1 MRPLLAAAAVTA
13 LPLALGA
20 APPAAVFTPAEKA
33 AAGSITPARLRAH
46 IRYLAHDLLEGRGPG
61 SRGDQL
67 AQTYIATQ
75 MEAMGLEPAGENGT
89 WYQPFD
95 IVGVDTENPATTLFR
110 KGSDSVQ
117 LKYHDEFIASSG
129 LQAPSAGLEDAEL
142 VFVGYG
148 IVAPEHGWDDF
159 KGVDMKGK
167 VLVVMNNDPES
178 DPALFA
184 GKTRLYYGRWTYKYE
199 QAARTGAA
207 GAIIIHTTPSAGY
220 GWNVIQ
226 TSWSGEQFGVPEEG
240 PQLQV
245 KAWVTEDSA
254 RKLATLG
261 GQELDAL
268 RAAAQKKD
276 FKPVPLGVS
285 WSIALKNQVSR
296 TKTAN
301 VLGRL
306 PGSDPVLS
314 KEAVVYSA
322 HHDHLGVRKDA
333 KPGEDAIY
341 NGAKDNAS
349 GVAALLSLAE
359 AMRSLKP
366 RPKRSILFAA
376 VAAEEQGLLGA
387 TYFAAHPTMPPGRM
401 AANINIDG
409 INIFGRTRDIAMIGL
424 GKSSLDEWIEK
435 IVAAQG
441 RVVKGDQFPDRGFFY
456 RSDQFAL
463 ARIGVPAAYF
473 DDGVEVIGK
482 PADWGKQQQEK
493 FEATDYHQPSDELR
507 DSWELSGAV
516 EDVQLDFYL
525 GVKVANDAKMPTWK
539 AGDEFE
545 GARKKAL
552 AELK

>member
-1 MRPLLAAAAVTA
+1 MRPLLVAAVVA
-13 LPLALGA
+13 LLPLTIGA
-20 APPAAVFTPAEKA
+20 APPAALFTPAEKA
-33 AAGSITPARLRAH
+33 AAASITAARLRAH
-46 IRYLAHDLLEGRGPG
+46 IRYLADDLLEGRGPG
-61 SRGDQL
+61 SRGDRL
-67 AQTYIATQ
+67 AQAYIATQ
-75 MEAMGLEPAGENGT
+75 MEAMGLEPAGENGS

-95 IVGVDTENPATTLFR
+95 IIGVDTKNPATTLFR
-110 KGSDSVQ
+110 KGSNSVQ

-129 LQAPSAGLEDAEL
+129 LQQPEAKLEDAEL

-167 VLVVMNNDPES
+167 VLVVMNNDPED

-220 GWNVIQ
+220 GWQVIQ
-226 TSWSGEQFGVPEEG
+226 TSWEGEQFGVPQEG
-240 PQLQV
+240 AQLQV
-245 KAWVTEDSA
+245 KGWVTEESA
-254 RKLATLG
+254 KKLATLG
-261 GQELDAL
+261 GQDLDRL

-276 FKPVPLGVS
+276 FKPVPLGVT
-285 WSIALKNQVSR
+285 WSIALQNDVSR

-322 HHDHLGVRKDA
+322 HHDHLGVKKDA

-349 GVAALLSLAE
+349 GVAALLTLAE
-359 AMRSLKP
+359 AMRNLNP
-366 RPKRSILFAA
+366 RPKRSIVFAA

-409 INIFGRTRDIAMIGL
+409 INIFGRTKDIAMIGL
-424 GKSSLDEWIEK
+424 GKSSLDGWIK
-435 IVAAQG
+435 QIVAAQG
-441 RVVKGDQFPDRGFFY
+441 RTVVGDQFPDRGFFY

-482 PADWGKQQQEK
+482 PAGWGKTQQEK

-507 DSWELSGAV
+507 DTWELSGAV

-525 GVKVANDAKMPTWK
+525 GAKVANDPKLPTWN